1 MLRKLVFS
9 AVRNKLLR
17 PTGCTVDNSNSEKHL
32 EDTGEKQFKLDFQDN
47 AVAKRTVYL
56 LGIK

>member
-1 MLRKLVFS
+1 MLRKLAFS

-32 EDTGEKQFKLDFQDN
+32 GDTGEKQFKLDFQDN
-47 AVAKRTVYL
+47 ALAKRTVY
-56 LGIK
+56 